1 MRLAFAY
8 RSQCGHFV
16 LDGGMA
22 AGNFC
27 RYVLVL
33 VGGFIGGRRSQWFGA
48 HDSLQIAL
56 PYILAYLGR
65 VDFFDEF
72 ADAGGAA

>member
-27 RYVLVL
+27 RYLLVR

-48 HDSLQIAL
+48 HDTLQAAL
-56 PYILAYLGR
+56 SDILADVGR
-65 VDFFDEF
+65 FDFFDERG
-72 ADAGGAA
+72 DAGGVA

>member
-1 MRLAFAY
+1 
-8 RSQCGHFV
+8 
-16 LDGGMA
+16 MA

-48 HDSLQIAL
+48 HDTLQAAL
-56 PYILAYLGR
+56 SDILADVGR
-65 VDFFDEF
+65 FDFFDERG
-72 ADAGGAA
+72 DAGGVA